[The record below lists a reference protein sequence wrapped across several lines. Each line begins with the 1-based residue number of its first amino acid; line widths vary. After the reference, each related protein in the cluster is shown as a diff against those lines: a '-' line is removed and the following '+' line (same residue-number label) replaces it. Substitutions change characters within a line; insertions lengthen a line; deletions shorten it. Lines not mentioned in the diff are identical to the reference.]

1 MRKFQKATAV
11 IMAAALAAT
20 GCSSGGAKTSDTQ
33 QPSGTEAAKT
43 EAAGDAAKTEAAK
56 DAASGEEEPVLVV
69 YTARSEA
76 LNNAV
81 IPEFEKDTGIKVE
94 VVVAGTGELLKRAQ
108 SEKDNPLGD
117 IFWVADQTMLS
128 ASKDLFMEYVSP
140 EDENMLDAFRNTT
153 GYFTPAFAD
162 PTVMI
167 VNKDLKGDM
176 KIEGFEDLL
185 NPELKGKIAF
195 GDPVNSSSAF
205 QSLLAMLYGMGKDG
219 DPLSDEA
226 WAYVD
231 QFIANLDGKMANSSS
246 QVYKGVAEGEYVV
259 GLTWE
264 DPAANYVKE
273 GAAVEVVFPKE
284 GAIFPGESVQILK
297 DCKHPE
303 NAKKFVDYMLSEKIQ
318 NAVGSNLTVRPLRKD
333 AKLADYM
340 TPQSEIKLFDNYDE
354 GWVAEHKT
362 EITNLFSEHM
372 ERHPW
377 TNPLP
382 AHLTEHTAPA

>member
-1 MRKFQKATAV
+1 MENLKKVMAILMASTMV
-11 IMAAALAAT
+11 CCTVGCGAAA
-20 GCSSGGAKTSDTQ
+20 DTKGVEAPAQ
-33 QPSGTEAAKT
+33 TETAEPTA
-43 EAAGDAAKTEAAK
+43 DAAA
-56 DAASGEEEPVLVV
+56 EEEPVLVV

-94 VVVAGTGELLKRAQ
+94 VVVAGTGELLKRAE
-108 SEKDNPLGD
+108 SEKNNPLGD
-117 IFWVADQTMLS
+117 VFWVADRTMLS
-128 ASKDLFMEYVSP
+128 SSQDLFMEYVSA
-140 EDENMLDAFRNTT
+140 EDEHMLEAFRNTT
-153 GYFTPAFAD
+153 GYFSPAFAD

-167 VNKDLKGDM
+167 VNTDLKGDI

-205 QSLLAMLYGMGKDG
+205 QSLMAMLYGMGKDN

-226 WAYVD
+226 WDYVD
-231 QFIANLDGKMANSSS
+231 KFIANLDGKMCNSSS
-246 QVYKGVAEGEYVV
+246 QVYKGVAEGEYMV

-273 GAAVEVVFPKE
+273 GAAVEVVFPVE

-297 DCKHPE
+297 GCKHPE

-318 NAVGSNLTVRPLRKD
+318 NAVGSNLTIRPLREN
-333 AKLADYM
+333 ATLADYM
-340 TPQSEIKLFDNYDE
+340 KPQEEIKLFDNYDE
-354 GWVAEHKT
+354 GWVSENKT
-362 EITNLFSEHM
+362 EITSLFSEHM
-372 ERHPW
+372 ESSMD
-377 TNPLP
+377 
-382 AHLTEHTAPA
+382 

>member
-43 EAAGDAAKTEAAK
+43 EAAGDAAKKEAAK
-56 DAASGEEEPVLVV
+56 DAASGDEEPVLVV

-362 EITNLFSEHM
+362 EITNLFSKHM
-372 ERHPW
+372 E
-377 TNPLP
+377 TSMD
-382 AHLTEHTAPA
+382 

>member
-1 MRKFQKATAV
+1 MRKFQKVTAC

-20 GCSSGGAKTSDTQ
+20 GCSGAGGAKA
-33 QPSGTEAAKT
+33 PAEPAKT
-43 EAAGDAAKTEAAK
+43 EAAGTQADSGTQEDSGAQA
-56 DAASGEEEPVLVV
+56 AASGEEEPVLVV

-128 ASKDLFMEYVSP
+128 SSKDLFMEYVSP
-140 EDENMLDAFRNTT
+140 EDSNMLEAFRNNT

-176 KIEGFEDLL
+176 KIDGFEDLL

-219 DPLSDEA
+219 DPLSDQA
-226 WAYVD
+226 WDYVD
-231 QFIANLDGKMANSSS
+231 QFIANLDGKMCNSSS

-297 DCKHPE
+297 GCKHPE

-333 AKLADYM
+333 ATLADYM

-354 GWVAEHKT
+354 GLVAEHKV

-372 ERHPW
+372 E
-377 TNPLP
+377 TSMD
-382 AHLTEHTAPA
+382 

>member
-1 MRKFQKATAV
+1 MKKSKHILALIASALMVFTA
-11 IMAAALAAT
+11 
-20 GCSSGGAKTSDTQ
+20 GCSGSSPETNSVAESEPAAESQ
-33 QPSGTEAAKT
+33 TEEKESTAQSA
-43 EAAGDAAKTEAAK
+43 
-56 DAASGEEEPVLVV
+56 EEEPVLVV
-69 YTARSEA
+69 YTARSES

-117 IFWVADQTMLS
+117 IFWVADETMLS
-128 ASKDLFMEYVSP
+128 SSKDLFMEYVS
-140 EDENMLDAFRNTT
+140 EENIYMQDEFKNQT

-167 VNKDLKGDM
+167 VNTDLKGDI

-205 QSLLAMLYGMGKDG
+205 QSLMAMLYGMGKDG

-226 WAYVD
+226 WDYVD
-231 QFIANLDGKMANSSS
+231 KLIANLDGKMANSSS
-246 QVYKGVAEGEYVV
+246 QVYKGVAGGEYVV

-264 DPAANYVKE
+264 DPAANYVKN

-297 DCKHPE
+297 GCKHPE
-303 NAKKFVDYMLSEKIQ
+303 NAKKFIDYMLSEKVQ
-318 NAVGSNLTVRPLRKD
+318 NAVGMNLTVRPLRRD

-340 TPQSEIKLFDNYDE
+340 TPMSDIKLFENYNE
-354 GWVAEHKT
+354 GWVAENKT
-362 EITNLFSEHM
+362 KISEIFSEHM
-372 ERHPW
+372 EKSMD
-377 TNPLP
+377 
-382 AHLTEHTAPA
+382 

>member
-273 GAAVEVVFPKE
+273 GAAV
-284 GAIFPGESVQILK
+284 
-297 DCKHPE
+297 
-303 NAKKFVDYMLSEKIQ
+303 
-318 NAVGSNLTVRPLRKD
+318 
-333 AKLADYM
+333 
-340 TPQSEIKLFDNYDE
+340 
-354 GWVAEHKT
+354 
-362 EITNLFSEHM
+362 
-372 ERHPW
+372 
-377 TNPLP
+377 
-382 AHLTEHTAPA
+382 

>member
-1 MRKFQKATAV
+1 MRKFQKVTAC

-20 GCSSGGAKTSDTQ
+20 GCSGAGGAKA
-33 QPSGTEAAKT
+33 PAEPAKT
-43 EAAGDAAKTEAAK
+43 EAAGTQADSGTQEDSGAQA
-56 DAASGEEEPVLVV
+56 AASGEEEPVLVV

-128 ASKDLFMEYVSP
+128 SSKDLFMEYVSP
-140 EDENMLDAFRNTT
+140 EDSNMLEAFRNNT

-176 KIEGFEDLL
+176 KIDGFEDLL

-219 DPLSDEA
+219 DPLSDQA
-226 WAYVD
+226 WDYVD
-231 QFIANLDGKMANSSS
+231 QFIANLDGKMCNSSS

-297 DCKHPE
+297 GCKHPE
-303 NAKKFVDYMLSEKIQ
+303 NAKKFVDDMLSEKIQ

-333 AKLADYM
+333 ATLADYM

-354 GWVAEHKT
+354 GWVAEHKV

-372 ERHPW
+372 E
-377 TNPLP
+377 TSMD
-382 AHLTEHTAPA
+382 

>member
-1 MRKFQKATAV
+1 MRKFQKVTAC

-20 GCSSGGAKTSDTQ
+20 GCSGAGGAKA
-33 QPSGTEAAKT
+33 PAEPAKT
-43 EAAGDAAKTEAAK
+43 EAAGTQADSGTQEDSGAQA
-56 DAASGEEEPVLVV
+56 AASGEEEPVLVV

-128 ASKDLFMEYVSP
+128 SSKDLFMEYVSP
-140 EDENMLDAFRNTT
+140 EDSNMLEAFRNNT

-362 EITNLFSEHM
+362 EITNLFSEIG
-372 ERHPW
+372 R
-377 TNPLP
+377 
-382 AHLTEHTAPA
+382 AHV

>member
-20 GCSSGGAKTSDTQ
+20 GCSGGASKTSAPQ
-33 QPSGTEAAKT
+33 QPAETRAAKT
-43 EAAGDAAKTEAAK
+43 EAADAGTDKTEAAK
-56 DAASGEEEPVLVV
+56 DAAAGDEEPVLVV

-128 ASKDLFMEYVSP
+128 SSKELFMEYVSS
-140 EDENMLDAFRNTT
+140 EDGNMLEAFRNTT

-176 KIEGFEDLL
+176 QIDGFADLL

-246 QVYKGVAEGEYVV
+246 QVYKGVAEGE
-259 GLTWE
+259 
-264 DPAANYVKE
+264 
-273 GAAVEVVFPKE
+273 
-284 GAIFPGESVQILK
+284 
-297 DCKHPE
+297 
-303 NAKKFVDYMLSEKIQ
+303 
-318 NAVGSNLTVRPLRKD
+318 
-333 AKLADYM
+333 
-340 TPQSEIKLFDNYDE
+340 
-354 GWVAEHKT
+354 
-362 EITNLFSEHM
+362 
-372 ERHPW
+372 
-377 TNPLP
+377 
-382 AHLTEHTAPA
+382 

>member
-1 MRKFQKATAV
+1 MRKFQKVTAC

-20 GCSSGGAKTSDTQ
+20 GCSGAGGAKA
-33 QPSGTEAAKT
+33 PAEPAKT
-43 EAAGDAAKTEAAK
+43 EAAGTQADSGTQEDSGAQA
-56 DAASGEEEPVLVV
+56 AASGEEEPVLVV

-128 ASKDLFMEYVSP
+128 SSKDLFMEYVSP
-140 EDENMLDAFRNTT
+140 EDSNMLEAFRNNT

-162 PTVMI
+162 PSVMI

-176 KIEGFEDLL
+176 KIDGFEDLL

-219 DPLSDEA
+219 DPLSDQA
-226 WAYVD
+226 WDYVD
-231 QFIANLDGKMANSSS
+231 QFIANLDGKMCNSSS

-297 DCKHPE
+297 GCKHPE

-333 AKLADYM
+333 ATLADYM

-354 GWVAEHKT
+354 GWVAEHKV

-372 ERHPW
+372 E
-377 TNPLP
+377 TSMD
-382 AHLTEHTAPA
+382 

>member
-56 DAASGEEEPVLVV
+56 DAASGDEEPVLVV

-81 IPEFEKDTGIKVE
+81 IPEF
-94 VVVAGTGELLKRAQ
+94 
-108 SEKDNPLGD
+108 EKDNPLGD

-372 ERHPW
+372 E
-377 TNPLP
+377 TSMD
-382 AHLTEHTAPA
+382 

>member
-1 MRKFQKATAV
+1 
-11 IMAAALAAT
+11 
-20 GCSSGGAKTSDTQ
+20 
-33 QPSGTEAAKT
+33 
-43 EAAGDAAKTEAAK
+43 
-56 DAASGEEEPVLVV
+56 
-69 YTARSEA
+69 
-76 LNNAV
+76 
-81 IPEFEKDTGIKVE
+81 
-94 VVVAGTGELLKRAQ
+94 
-108 SEKDNPLGD
+108 
-117 IFWVADQTMLS
+117 
-128 ASKDLFMEYVSP
+128 MEYVSS
-140 EDENMLDAFRNTT
+140 EDGNMLEAFRNTT

-176 KIEGFEDLL
+176 KIDGFEDLL

-205 QSLLAMLYGMGKDG
+205 HSLLAMLYGMGKDG
-219 DPLSDEA
+219 DPLSDQA
-226 WAYVD
+226 WDYVD
-231 QFIANLDGKMANSSS
+231 QFIANLDGKMCNSSS

-273 GAAVEVVFPKE
+273 GAAVEVVFPEE

-372 ERHPW
+372 E
-377 TNPLP
+377 TSMD
-382 AHLTEHTAPA
+382 

>member
-1 MRKFQKATAV
+1 MRKFQKVTAC

-20 GCSSGGAKTSDTQ
+20 GCSGAGGAKV
-33 QPSGTEAAKT
+33 PAEPAKT
-43 EAAGDAAKTEAAK
+43 EAAGTQADSGTQEDSGAQA
-56 DAASGEEEPVLVV
+56 AASGEEEPVLVV

-128 ASKDLFMEYVSP
+128 SSKDLFMEYVSP
-140 EDENMLDAFRNTT
+140 EDSNMLEAFRNNT

-176 KIEGFEDLL
+176 KIDGFEDLL

-219 DPLSDEA
+219 DPLSDQA
-226 WAYVD
+226 WDYVD
-231 QFIANLDGKMANSSS
+231 QFIANLDGKMCNSSS

-264 DPAANYVKE
+264 DTAANYVKE

-297 DCKHPE
+297 GCKHPE

-333 AKLADYM
+333 ATLADYM

-354 GWVAEHKT
+354 GWVAEHKV

-372 ERHPW
+372 E
-377 TNPLP
+377 TSMD
-382 AHLTEHTAPA
+382 

>member
-1 MRKFQKATAV
+1 MRKFQKVTAC

-20 GCSSGGAKTSDTQ
+20 GCSGAGGAKV
-33 QPSGTEAAKT
+33 PAEPAKT
-43 EAAGDAAKTEAAK
+43 EAAGTQADSGTQEDSGAQA
-56 DAASGEEEPVLVV
+56 AASGEEEPVLVV

-81 IPEFEKDTGIKVE
+81 IPEFEKVE

-128 ASKDLFMEYVSP
+128 SSKDLFMEYVSP
-140 EDENMLDAFRNTT
+140 EDSNMLEAFRNNT

-176 KIEGFEDLL
+176 KIDGFEDLL

-219 DPLSDEA
+219 DPLSDQA
-226 WAYVD
+226 WDYVD
-231 QFIANLDGKMANSSS
+231 QFIANLDGKMCNSSS

-273 GAAVEVVFPKE
+273 GAAVEVVFPTE

-297 DCKHPE
+297 GCKHPE

-333 AKLADYM
+333 ATLADYM

-354 GWVAEHKT
+354 GWVAEHKV

-372 ERHPW
+372 E
-377 TNPLP
+377 TSMD
-382 AHLTEHTAPA
+382 

>member
-1 MRKFQKATAV
+1 MRKFQKVTAC

-20 GCSSGGAKTSDTQ
+20 GCSGAGGAKA
-33 QPSGTEAAKT
+33 PEAPAKT
-43 EAAGDAAKTEAAK
+43 EAAGTQADSGTQEDSGAQA
-56 DAASGEEEPVLVV
+56 AASGEEEPVLVV

-128 ASKDLFMEYVSP
+128 SSKDLFMEYVSP
-140 EDENMLDAFRNTT
+140 EDSNMLEAFRNNT

-176 KIEGFEDLL
+176 KIDGFEDLL

-195 GDPVNSSSAF
+195 GDPVNSSYAF

-219 DPLSDEA
+219 DPLSDQA
-226 WAYVD
+226 WDYVD
-231 QFIANLDGKMANSSS
+231 QFIANLDGKMCNSSS

-297 DCKHPE
+297 GCKHPE

-333 AKLADYM
+333 ATLADYM

-354 GWVAEHKT
+354 GWVAEHKV

-372 ERHPW
+372 E
-377 TNPLP
+377 TSMD
-382 AHLTEHTAPA
+382 

>member
-20 GCSSGGAKTSDTQ
+20 GCSGAGGAKA
-33 QPSGTEAAKT
+33 PAEPAKT
-43 EAAGDAAKTEAAK
+43 EAAGTQADSGTQEDSGAQA
-56 DAASGEEEPVLVV
+56 AASGEEEPVLVV

-128 ASKDLFMEYVSP
+128 SSKDLFMEYVSP
-140 EDENMLDAFRNTT
+140 EDSNMLEAFRNNT

-176 KIEGFEDLL
+176 KIDGFEDLL

-219 DPLSDEA
+219 DPLSDQA
-226 WAYVD
+226 WDYVD
-231 QFIANLDGKMANSSS
+231 QFIANLDGKMCNSSS

-297 DCKHPE
+297 GCKHPE

-333 AKLADYM
+333 ATLADYM

-354 GWVAEHKT
+354 GWVAEHKV

-372 ERHPW
+372 E
-377 TNPLP
+377 TSMD
-382 AHLTEHTAPA
+382 